1 MVCVTQQPTTNNTR
15 TLAKPHV
22 HGGTQ
27 VMGVWGEVV
36 AGRAGAIPHARCRA
50 AENQEEKG
58 YHENTILC
66 R

>member
-1 MVCVTQQPTTNNTR
+1 
-15 TLAKPHV
+15 
-22 HGGTQ
+22 
-27 VMGVWGEVV
+27 MGVWGEVV